1 MSIYDFPQH
10 ITRRNNEQEF
20 IVYFPHYYYRE
31 SYRILYDFLGFTYWR
46 VILCRWKTINEAVCL
61 EILGNISIE
70 SLLLPLFVQFGIV
83 LVDSWD
89 DGDVKQ
95 YIFVNNGQY
104 ETLEANLAQR

>member
-1 MSIYDFPQH
+1 M
-10 ITRRNNEQEF
+10 
-20 IVYFPHYYYRE
+20 
-31 SYRILYDFLGFTYWR
+31 
-46 VILCRWKTINEAVCL
+46 